1 MVNNFF
7 TMHRVSIR
15 NRDFDPTCIAI
26 YRSLRDAIK
35 RKFARS
41 RGAFIQC
48 NQHSMMFNARP
59 ARLVSL

>member
-7 TMHRVSIR
+7 AMRRVSIR
-15 NRDFDPTCIAI
+15 NRDFNPTCVANI
-26 YRSLRDAIK
+26 RSLRDAIE
-35 RKFARS
+35 RKFARTPD
-41 RGAFIQC
+41 AFMKC

>member
-7 TMHRVSIR
+7 ATHRVLIH
-15 NRDFDPTCIAI
+15 NCDLDPTCIVN

-35 RKFARS
+35 RKFAKRCD
-41 RGAFIQC
+41 AFVERI
-48 NQHSMMFNARP
+48 QHSMMFNARP